1 MRDWRGTTVHVEAL
15 RVRCR
20 DCLAEPGEACVVRD
34 EKGQVLKVLEAFP
47 AHAHRI
53 ADSRSAASGSGDTT
67 EALKVAPRG
76 AQPPQ
81 STPGDDA

>member
-1 MRDWRGTTVHVEAL
+1 MKDWRGTTVHQEAL
-15 RVRCR
+15 RVSCR
-20 DCLAEPGEACVVRD
+20 DCRAAVEEPCVVRD
-34 EKGQVLKVLEAFP
+34 EKGRVVKVLEAFP

>member
-34 EKGQVLKVLEAFP
+34 EKGRVVKVLEAFP
-47 AHAHRI
+47 AHSHRI
-53 ADSRSAASGSGDTT
+53 ADARSAGSQGTDTDL
-67 EALKVAPRG
+67 APKVAQRG
-76 AQPPQ
+76 VQPQQ
-81 STPGDDA
+81 STTGDEQ

>member
-1 MRDWRGTTVHVEAL
+1 MKDWRGTTVHQEAL
-15 RVRCR
+15 RVSCR
-20 DCLAEPGEACVVRD
+20 DCRAAVEEPCVVRD
-34 EKGQVLKVLEAFP
+34 EKGRVVKVLEAFP

-76 AQPPQ
+76 AQPQ
-81 STPGDDA
+81 ESTPGDDA

>member
-15 RVRCR
+15 RVSCR
-20 DCLAEPGEACVVRD
+20 DCRAGIGEPCVVRD
-34 EKGQVLKVLEAFP
+34 EKGRVVKVLEAFP
-47 AHAHRI
+47 AHPHRI

-81 STPGDDA
+81 STPGDEQ